1 MDQLYAL
8 NLRHLNAIGA
18 IGRLGSMSAAAQGVN
33 LSQPALAQAVSKV
46 ERIVGASLFERE
58 PGGMSPTAAGRLLII
73 RIERALGYLVRGST
87 RLPPARQLERRVTMA
102 QLRAL
107 IAVQGTSSYAQA
119 AQEIGLSQPAVHR
132 AVQELPQVV
141 GAALLVRAGR
151 AVRPTDV
158 ATNFARF
165 ARLMLAELRTGI
177 DEVGALAGGDGGRI
191 QLGTLPMARALF
203 LPDLLGHFMRAHPAA
218 TVRVV
223 EAPYGEMLNFL
234 RQGDIDVFIGGALR
248 DPPPASDIVQ
258 ESLFDDEPVIVCNAE
273 HPLRRK
279 RKVSIADLMR
289 YPWIIPSQG
298 VPMRANW
305 ERMFRDQ
312 GAEPPE
318 VPIECGSLLIA
329 RGLLFRGEWLTLM
342 SRDQMQF
349 EQEAG
354 ALAEIRAPGEVL
366 RRRIV
371 LTRRRDWRPT
381 SLQAQLIDMAH
392 QLATERIQL
401 NRQGTSGSKRP
412 GARSPDRRAD
422 RLNPQPK
429 AEE

>member
-1 MDQLYAL
+1 MNSLYEL
-8 NLRHLNAIGA
+8 NLRHLNAIGE
-18 IGRLGSMSAAAQGVN
+18 IGRRGSMSAAAVGVN
-33 LSQPALAQAVSKV
+33 LSQPALAQAVGKV
-46 ERIVGASLFERE
+46 ERLVGARLFERE
-58 PGGMSPTAAGRLLII
+58 PGGMSPTAAGRMLLI
-73 RIERALGYLVRGST
+73 RIERALAYLVRGLRQARRSA

-132 AVQELPQVV
+132 AVQELQQIV
-141 GAALLVRAGR
+141 GVALLVRAGR

-158 ATNFARF
+158 ATTFARF
-165 ARLMLAELRTGI
+165 ARLMLTELRTGI

-203 LPDLLGHFMRAHPAA
+203 LPELLGRFMQLQPAA

-223 EAPYGEMLNFL
+223 EAPYGEMLSFL

-258 ESLFDDEPVIVCNAE
+258 EPLFDDEPVIVCKAD

-279 RKVSIADLMR
+279 RKASIEDLMR
-289 YPWIIPSQG
+289 YPWIIPSHG

-305 ERMFRDQ
+305 ERMFRDR
-312 GAEPPE
+312 GVEPPA

-342 SRDQMQF
+342 SRDQMRF

-354 ALAEIRAPGEVL
+354 ALAEIRVPGEVL

-381 SLQAQLIDMAH
+381 PSQARLIEMAH
-392 QLATERIQL
+392 QLARERS
-401 NRQGTSGSKRP
+401 QGER
-412 GARSPDRRAD
+412 
-422 RLNPQPK
+422 
-429 AEE
+429 